1 MYRVKYTL
9 LLTLLLLICL
19 FSGNSELFAQST
31 DVQLGEVQ
39 ILGSRKR
46 SYSNDLHTIRIDSLL
61 NTKYFGSDLSEILRK
76 ETNLNITQYG
86 GHGSLAS
93 LRLRGSAPSQTQFNW
108 NGIPVNSPTTGSID
122 LSLLSGGMADA
133 IEVAFG
139 AGGTLFGSGTFGGS
153 INLSNNPDWDNRIS
167 FNVLAEGGSWNH
179 FKSGFGLR
187 TGSDS
192 FQYQVTGLY
201 QSSPNRYQYHNA
213 FKAGN
218 PIETRM
224 NDSMNLM
231 AIQQHFYFRLA
242 NNWMIHYG
250 IWGHSRE
257 KQLPASESS
266 TPFYIAG
273 QKDQSIRQFVRAT
286 KLYRKS
292 SLEAVAAFLTDSL
305 YYGETRSGT
314 DSVSKHSGIR
324 SSVTYLSLSH
334 RWYINDN
341 LTIEN
346 GGDFEY
352 QSARVA
358 AYKSIAS
365 ESHGA
370 FFSLVKYRL
379 KYLTANLSYRQVF
392 YTMTGPRPLFSASVQ
407 YHSRD
412 QSLSLKGQISNK
424 FRFPTLNDRFW
435 QPGGNPGL
443 LPESGTGYDLS
454 ADWNP
459 AISARSSF
467 SLSSLVFIQNI
478 NNWIQWV
485 PVGTYWSPM
494 NVRQVRCRGFEL
506 DVTNRQQ
513 IGAVSLNF
521 KAMYSYTESYD
532 MGFTSSETRYAR
544 QLPYVPF
551 HLLRVLG
558 GLDYQ
563 GFNATL
569 AYKFTGRRFTSDN
582 HDPWLDLKPYH
593 LADFSIGYAF
603 SMKRDKI
610 ILTGNIANLL
620 NTDYQMI
627 RAYPAPL
634 RSFYL
639 SVNYIFNNKNKKNE
653 KP

>member
-1 MYRVKYTL
+1 MHRVKYTL
-9 LLTLLLLICL
+9 LLTLLLIVCL
-19 FSGNSELFAQST
+19 FAGNDRLFAQST

-39 ILGSRKR
+39 ILGSRKS
-46 SYSNDLHTIRIDSLL
+46 SYTTDLHTIRIDSLL
-61 NTKYFGSDLSEILRK
+61 KTKYFGSDLSQILK
-76 ETNLNITQYG
+76 EETNLNITQYG
-86 GHGSLAS
+86 GQGSLAS

-133 IEVAFG
+133 IEVAYG
-139 AGGTLFGSGTFGGS
+139 ASGSLFGSGTFGGS
-153 INLSNNPDWDNRIS
+153 INLYNNPDWDNRIS
-167 FNVLAEGGSWNH
+167 FNLLGETGSWNH

-187 TGSDS
+187 TGNRS

-201 QSSPNRYQYHNA
+201 QSSPNHYKYHNA

-218 PIETRM
+218 PIEYRM

-231 AIQQHFYFRLA
+231 AVQQHFYFRLSH
-242 NNWMIHYG
+242 NWMVQYG
-250 IWGHSRE
+250 IWWLSRA
-257 KQLPASESS
+257 KQLPGPESS
-266 TPFYIAG
+266 TPFFIAS
-273 QKDQSIRQFVRAT
+273 QKDQSLRQFVRAT

-292 SLEAVAAFLTDSL
+292 SLEVVTAFLTDNL
-305 YYGETRSGT
+305 YYGETRSGN

-324 SSVTYLSLSH
+324 SSDSYLSLSH
-334 RWYINDN
+334 RWHINDN

-370 FFSLVKYRL
+370 FFSLVKYRF

-392 YTMTGPRPLFSASVQ
+392 YSMTGPKPLFSASFQ
-407 YHSRD
+407 YQSRD
-412 QSLSLKGQISNK
+412 QSLSLKGQVSNK

-435 QPGGNPGL
+435 QPGGNAGL
-443 LPESGTGYDLS
+443 LPESGTGYELG

-459 AISARSSF
+459 AISAESSF
-467 SLSSLVFIQNI
+467 NLSSLVFIQNI

-494 NVRQVRCRGFEL
+494 NVKQVRCRGFEL
-506 DVTNRQQ
+506 DLISRRQ
-513 IGAVSLNF
+513 IGSTGIVF
-521 KAMYSYTESYD
+521 KAMYSYTESYNLS
-532 MGFTSSETRYAR
+532 FASNETRYAR

-551 HLLRVLG
+551 HLLRVQG
-558 GLDYQ
+558 GLNYHS
-563 GFNATL
+563 FNASI
-569 AYKFTGRRFTSDN
+569 AYKITGRRFTSDN
-582 HDPWLDLKPYH
+582 HDPWLDLNPYH
-593 LADFSIGYAF
+593 LVDISMGYALNL
-603 SMKRDKI
+603 KRDKI
-610 ILTGNIANLL
+610 VVTGNITNLL

-627 RAYPAPL
+627 RAYPTPL

-639 SVNYIFNNKNKKNE
+639 SVNYFFNDKTKINE
-653 KP
+653 KL